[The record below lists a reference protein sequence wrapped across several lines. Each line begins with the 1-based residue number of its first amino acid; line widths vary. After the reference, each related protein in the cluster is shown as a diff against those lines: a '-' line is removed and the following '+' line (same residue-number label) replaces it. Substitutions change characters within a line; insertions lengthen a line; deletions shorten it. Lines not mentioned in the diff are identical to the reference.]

1 MTSYLVL
8 QASQAFLQ
16 AITMH
21 NHVQKEEEAFLQ
33 AITMHNHMQ
42 KEEEE
47 TKGLRMDQ
55 GVRIPTFGN
64 LSSFAMSSFVNYL
77 K

>member
-21 NHVQKEEEAFLQ
+21 NHVQKEEE
-33 AITMHNHMQ
+33 
-42 KEEEE
+42 E

-55 GVRIPTFGN
+55 AVRIPTFGN
-64 LSSFAMSSFVNYL
+64 LSSFAMSTFVNYL

>member
-21 NHVQKEEEAFLQ
+21 NHVQKEEE
-33 AITMHNHMQ
+33 
-42 KEEEE
+42 E
-47 TKGLRMDQ
+47 TKRLRMDQ

-64 LSSFAMSSFVNYL
+64 LSSFAMSSIVNYL
-77 K
+77 KLLQNAFMHLFNT

>member
-21 NHVQKEEEAFLQ
+21 NHVQKE
-33 AITMHNHMQ
+33 
-42 KEEEE
+42 KEE

-77 K
+77 LLLQNAFMHLFNT

>member
-1 MTSYLVL
+1 MC
-8 QASQAFLQ
+8 
-16 AITMH
+16 
-21 NHVQKEEEAFLQ
+21 K
-33 AITMHNHMQ
+33 

-47 TKGLRMDQ
+47 TKGLKMGQ

-77 K
+77 KLLQNAFMHLFNTQWNL

>member
-8 QASQAFLQ
+8 QASQAFLR
-16 AITMH
+16 AITLH
-21 NHVQKEEEAFLQ
+21 NHV
-33 AITMHNHMQ
+33 Q

-47 TKGLRMDQ
+47 TKGLTMGQ

-64 LSSFAMSSFVNYL
+64 LSSL
-77 K
+77 P